1 MCDEFRSNISKR
13 YNFDTNSKLIK
24 LPSPDNVKMQFK
36 SHKLRRPYIIYADT
50 ECSLVPTGLKDKT
63 RKYIPNSACFYLVC
77 DHDPS
82 QNRLEYYIGENCI
95 LDMLIEM
102 TKISDKCIEQMKK
115 NKKMVMSAED
125 MMDFRNA
132 THCSICEE
140 PFDKTKNS
148 VVITII

>member
-1 MCDEFRSNISKR
+1 MFNLRTHTHDKDTRFCPICSKKILFDEFRSNISKR
-13 YNFDTNSKLIK
+13 YNFDTNSKLI
-24 LPSPDNVKMQFK
+24 
-36 SHKLRRPYIIYADT
+36 KLRRPYIIYADT

-125 MMDFRNA
+125 MMDSRHA
-132 THCSICEE
+132 THCSICE
-140 PFDKTKNS
+140 
-148 VVITII
+148 